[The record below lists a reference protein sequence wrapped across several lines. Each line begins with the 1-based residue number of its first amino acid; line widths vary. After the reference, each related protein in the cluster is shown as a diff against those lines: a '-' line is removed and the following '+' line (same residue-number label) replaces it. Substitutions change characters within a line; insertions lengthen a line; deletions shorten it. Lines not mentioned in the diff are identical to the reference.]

1 MIIRKTTT
9 EDIPR
14 LREIFESAKRFMRER
29 GNPSQWDESYPPEE
43 MLLRDIEREQSY
55 VIEADDGHL
64 AATFVYALGDE
75 PHYRV
80 LDEGAWLNDDP
91 YGTIH
96 RIATDGTLH
105 GLTAIAV
112 DYCRD
117 ICPNVKLD
125 THPDNLPM
133 QKAAE
138 TLGFTRCGM
147 ITLED
152 GSRRIL
158 YHRDF
163 RDPQAS

>member
-1 MIIRKTTT
+1 MTIRKTRP

-14 LREIFESAKRFMRER
+14 LKEIFESAKRFMRER
-29 GNPSQWDESYPPEE
+29 GNASQWDETYPPVS
-43 MLLRDIEREQSY
+43 MLERDIERGQSY
-55 VIEADDGHL
+55 VVEKDGRI

-105 GLTAIAV
+105 GLTALTA
-112 DYCRD
+112 DYCRK

-138 TLGFTRCGM
+138 ALGFERCGM

-158 YHRDF
+158 YQKDYRGL
-163 RDPQAS
+163 